1 MARKFFAAKM
11 RNSRGRVMKFIKM
24 QGLKND
30 YVFID
35 CFKEKVLN
43 PESLAVKISDRRSGV
58 GGDGLILITP
68 SKLAD
73 AGVRI
78 YNADGSV
85 AEMCGNGVRCAAK
98 YLYDEK
104 IVSKNRFKIET
115 AGGIKEVSVYPVNG
129 AVKTVAVD
137 MGAPDFSPEKVSLNS
152 PESVIMR
159 PFLFKG
165 KKLYLTALSVGNP
178 HAAVLT
184 DGPQNTDLFAVKDFI
199 TSSDLFL
206 SEVNF
211 EFYEILNDREIDM
224 RVIERG
230 SGETYACGT
239 GATAVSVAAGLIG
252 GVDLKKGVTVNM
264 KGGAVTVK
272 KRGENYILTG
282 GAEYCFKGEY
292 NG

>member
-1 MARKFFAAKM
+1 
-11 RNSRGRVMKFIKM
+11 MKFIKM

-35 CFKEKVLN
+35 CFREKVER

-68 SKLAD
+68 SEFAD
-73 AGVRI
+73 AGVKI

-104 IVSKNRFKIET
+104 IVSKKRFKIET
-115 AGGIKEVSVYPVNG
+115 AGGIKEVIVYPVNG
-129 AVKTVAVD
+129 AVKTVSVD
-137 MGAPDFSPEKVSLNS
+137 MGAPDFSPEKARLKT

-165 KKLYLTALSVGNP
+165 KRLYLTALSVGNP

-184 DGPQNTDLFAVKDFI
+184 IDPQNSDIFAVKDFI

-206 SEVNF
+206 GEVNF
-211 EFYEILNDREIDM
+211 EFYEILSDREITM

-239 GATAVSVAAGLIG
+239 GATAVSVAAELIG
-252 GVDLKKGVTVNM
+252 GADLCGGVTVKM
-264 KGGAVTVK
+264 KGGSVTVK
-272 KRGENYILTG
+272 KRGENYLLTG